1 MNILL
6 VSQGQLCQGMN
17 DAFHMFAPTATCVH
31 AVSLTTEGG
40 VEQFRTDLSAK
51 LEELLAQGDVLI
63 AADLKGGTPYNE
75 SFTYFLTNPEHLR
88 LAAGMN
94 LPMLVEAGVLA
105 SSGCDLETV
114 YQTALNAGAS
124 GVLGT
129 ALPEESVDD
138 EEDLF

>member
-6 VSQGQLCQGMN
+6 VSHGQLCQGMN

-63 AADLKGGTPYNE
+63 AADLRGAPLTTSLLHTSSRTP
-75 SFTYFLTNPEHLR
+75 SI
-88 LAAGMN
+88 
-94 LPMLVEAGVLA
+94 
-105 SSGCDLETV
+105 C
-114 YQTALNAGAS
+114 
-124 GVLGT
+124 
-129 ALPEESVDD
+129 ALPRA
-138 EEDLF
+138 